1 MLYGVL
7 ESIEYL
13 STGRYAHRLRRSYW
27 RRSLA
32 IFMAVSSYR
41 KSFAF
46 ANTSNTGGKLL
57 VLQAQ
62 DSHRT
67 NLRAVQVR
75 AACTPIA
82 TR

>member
-1 MLYGVL
+1 
-7 ESIEYL
+7 
-13 STGRYAHRLRRSYW
+13 
-27 RRSLA
+27 
-32 IFMAVSSYR
+32 MAVSSYR

-67 NLRAVQVR
+67 NMRAVQVR
-75 AACTPIA
+75 GTRTSFA
-82 TR
+82 TS